1 MHEYHMTLY
10 VIATADSQFESDGMI
25 FESVG
30 MKNGI
35 LGIMTDYE
43 NELNRFNES
52 YQFIVRVIYIL
63 F

>member
-1 MHEYHMTLY
+1 MHEYHMTFY
-10 VIATADSQFESDGMI
+10 VIATADSQFESVGMI

-52 YQFIVRVIYIL
+52 YQFIVRVIHML